1 MYCTV
6 VPIMVK
12 VYAVKKGDTILYTF
26 MIIGAFS
33 KSLRGQREERRPTG
47 KVVFIYSIF
56 KRWL

>member
-12 VYAVKKGDTILYTF
+12 VSAVKMGILFTF
-26 MIIGAFS
+26 MIIGAFT
-33 KSLRGQREERRPTG
+33 KSLRGQREEKRPTG
-47 KVVFIYSIF
+47 QAFLMPCIF